1 MRQHVTRLQRD
12 TASSLDAVFAHLAK
26 GDGSQAQAALDR
38 AREAIK
44 RLPPGELLTFEQGHL
59 EDEMLNLKQVEDQLE
74 RKGRQKV
81 DMERQRLDGDREA
94 RLDKWRGY
102 LMARGDRQ
110 DHIAIEMRKKRHEME
125 NEHKDLLHQLE
136 KEISI
141 KIDKVRKEYKSK
153 LNEDLETRL
162 KEAEARVR
170 AAYPWLNFY
179 NVESILHRLNWL
191 LNSAEYSLRRI
202 DDSKDDYI
210 AAWEC
215 ITTARHIMTLPLG
228 FDDRRKLGLDTD
240 KAINAV
246 PLRSLHHHWHAV
258 LRAFPERAELVRN
271 YDILYARIS
280 SIERVLQSLMR
291 PLREQVYSSTRESG
305 QLLKSS
311 QLVGPQHVIQAAR
324 ALREALQTQAKLP
337 KELAPNDLA
346 QTVQDVNAEA
356 LLEIAR
362 AHSLFLQQASAM
374 HNTLKT
380 PLKDIYISFDFGPPA
395 HLLKNES
402 EYLNGG
408 EEGRHKRS
416 EVHYQQK
423 TDARGWALLSKVK
436 EALSAYGWTVHTGDD
451 FPYDRVF
458 QEIQCSKKGEKPL
471 DLQTNGTLSR
481 KTGVHGVGDYAE
493 SLGMRLT
500 IRGDLSKSSAV
511 FPVNLPVLLARVCKQ
526 LLIKGNQEQ
535 ESKGETLSGIDTK
548 VHVEAG
554 RFEVVS
560 IKYDRESDMTVADV
574 AIHPT
579 QTKVDRCSAET
590 LASAVY
596 TASRDK
602 AIEILPPPNKLDGCH
617 WPWPLPT
624 KGTELTD
631 YDIKSSQKIQQS
643 WAVVMLV
650 TKRYLRACQD
660 LEFLSRGANSKAVSE
675 MRNAVWF
682 KGAPRIVVLLCDDI
696 KEIGVPFT
704 WRGRMGDMLREC
716 SHFDCTP
723 TSVDACMPKL
733 HKHLAEKMAMTYEK
747 PSKKAAAPSL
757 TRVEAQTMPRDG
769 PPPAHLKPV
778 PGGSLLSSA
787 EELPSAFVD
796 ALRSLPA
803 DRAAAHTTVPD
814 KKPALR
820 ALNKLVPPGQAPS
833 ATISSALTLA
843 NSLPAPKG
851 IKQRDQTVSVSG
863 SDLARLSEKLQSL
876 DESLLSRAPKAEKGE
891 AEEQEQE
898 EEEAQEEHVQAT
910 QEDSP
915 TTSALEE
922 EVEQNS
928 AEGRGEAEDG
938 VAEAEGEQG
947 QAEEDSREERDD
959 DASGGQAVAN

>member
-1 MRQHVTRLQRD
+1 
-12 TASSLDAVFAHLAK
+12 
-26 GDGSQAQAALDR
+26 
-38 AREAIK
+38 
-44 RLPPGELLTFEQGHL
+44 
-59 EDEMLNLKQVEDQLE
+59 
-74 RKGRQKV
+74 
-81 DMERQRLDGDREA
+81 
-94 RLDKWRGY
+94 
-102 LMARGDRQ
+102 
-110 DHIAIEMRKKRHEME
+110 
-125 NEHKDLLHQLE
+125 
-136 KEISI
+136 
-141 KIDKVRKEYKSK
+141 
-153 LNEDLETRL
+153 
-162 KEAEARVR
+162 
-170 AAYPWLNFY
+170 
-179 NVESILHRLNWL
+179 
-191 LNSAEYSLRRI
+191 
-202 DDSKDDYI
+202 
-210 AAWEC
+210 
-215 ITTARHIMTLPLG
+215 
-228 FDDRRKLGLDTD
+228 
-240 KAINAV
+240 
-246 PLRSLHHHWHAV
+246 
-258 LRAFPERAELVRN
+258 
-271 YDILYARIS
+271 
-280 SIERVLQSLMR
+280 
-291 PLREQVYSSTRESG
+291 
-305 QLLKSS
+305 
-311 QLVGPQHVIQAAR
+311 
-324 ALREALQTQAKLP
+324 
-337 KELAPNDLA
+337 
-346 QTVQDVNAEA
+346 
-356 LLEIAR
+356 
-362 AHSLFLQQASAM
+362 
-374 HNTLKT
+374 
-380 PLKDIYISFDFGPPA
+380 
-395 HLLKNES
+395 
-402 EYLNGG
+402 
-408 EEGRHKRS
+408 
-416 EVHYQQK
+416 
-423 TDARGWALLSKVK
+423 
-436 EALSAYGWTVHTGDD
+436 
-451 FPYDRVF
+451 
-458 QEIQCSKKGEKPL
+458 
-471 DLQTNGTLSR
+471 
-481 KTGVHGVGDYAE
+481 
-493 SLGMRLT
+493 MRLT